1 MIWPGKFRRSA
12 FTLVE
17 LLVVIAI
24 IGILVALLLPAIQ
37 AAREAARRATCTN
50 NLKQL
55 GLAIQLYHDQKKEL
69 PPGARWYDY
78 RDGCKDC
85 KTVSEWGPECC
96 RKRHGTIHMFLL
108 PFLEEQPL
116 YDAFNFEDP
125 KGTDE
130 QLLPNGLPI
139 GSTAVAT
146 FVCPSDEPMTATTV
160 RPGQTAPELSD
171 DLLSSYKMTNYQAS
185 RGPTRHIDGPVS
197 CPLTDAWNQQ
207 FAGITGPGSKPINA
221 PSPPTDEFTWTYSE
235 RAGPAGDPT
244 KYFREFG
251 GPFTRSSFTVKIS
264 KITDGLSKTI
274 YMGEVR
280 VRCSA
285 HAAEGWAW
293 SHSGNGLISTVVPI
307 NFDSCSDN
315 SALGCGSWE
324 TWSSALGF
332 KSPHPGGGHF
342 VMGDASVQFLP
353 DSIDMLTY
361 NRLGGKADGGT
372 ISGF

>member
-1 MIWPGKFRRSA
+1 MDQETSITRTA

-37 AAREAARRATCTN
+37 AAREAARRANCTN

-55 GLAIQLYHDQKKEL
+55 GIAIQSYQDQHKEL

-78 RDGCKDC
+78 RDDC
-85 KTVSEWGPECC
+85 VDNCTTWSPQCC
-96 RKRHGTIHMFLL
+96 RKNAGTIHIFLL
-108 PFLEEQPL
+108 PFIEEQAL
-116 YDAFNFEDP
+116 YDSYNFDSIT
-125 KGTDE
+125 GTDE

-139 GSTAVAT
+139 GSTSVTT
-146 FVCPSDEPMTATTV
+146 FVCPSDEQTEATTN
-160 RPGQTAPELSD
+160 RPGQTAPTLSP
-171 DLLSSYKMTNYQAS
+171 DLLRTYKMTNYQAS

-197 CPLTDAWNQQ
+197 CALTDPWNTQ
-207 FAGITGPGSKPINA
+207 FGNKPVNA
-221 PSPPTDEFTWTYSE
+221 ATPPTDELTWTYSE
-235 RAGPAGDPT
+235 RAGPPSNPT

-251 GPFTRSSFTVKIS
+251 GPFSRSGFPVEIKQ
-264 KITDGLSKTI
+264 ITDGLSKTI

-280 VRCSA
+280 VGCSA
-285 HAAEGWAW
+285 HSAEGWAW

-315 SALGCGSWE
+315 AALGCGSWE

-332 KSPHPGGGHF
+332 KSAHVGGAQF
-342 VMGDASVQFLP
+342 VMGDGSVHFIP
-353 DSIDMLTY
+353 DEVDMLIY
-361 NRLGGKADGGT
+361 NRLGGKADGGAVEF
-372 ISGF
+372 SF